1 MSSLANL
8 EASFK
13 LDFTQLYNRL
23 CATIHQERMPLLF
36 LYLLMHNNIGFRN
49 FVLSRINLEQLVL
62 PIIRVLYDGMCS
74 TGTSWTCLMHYFI
87 F

>member
-23 CATIHQERMPLLF
+23 CQTVYTERLPLLL
-36 LYLLMHNNIGFRN
+36 LYLLIHNNIGFRN
-49 FVLSRINLEQLVL
+49 FVHSRVNLEQLVL
-62 PIIRVLYDGMCS
+62 PVTRVLYDGMCTI
-74 TGTSWTCLMHYFI
+74 TGLYL
-87 F
+87 